1 MASDRDLRSPFASLF
16 AATLLAT
23 TTATAQDVVLVP
35 NGASTDDIAKLA
47 AEVRPSARQLEW
59 QRHGF
64 VAFVHFGM
72 NTFTDREWGDG
83 TESPT
88 TFLPT
93 EFDARQ
99 WAKSFADAGMRGLVL
114 TCKHHDGFCLW
125 PSASTEHDVAAS
137 PWRNGDGNVVA
148 EVADACR
155 EVGLSFGV
163 YLSPWDR
170 NCKSFGTRA
179 YHDVFQQQLR
189 ELCSDYGPLFEV
201 WFDGAHCPSDQP
213 EIFDWQAHFRLVREL
228 QPQACIAIT
237 GPDVRWVGNE
247 AGVTRE
253 QEWSALP
260 LDDADEGPFEQSRAA
275 WQSLWRLRE
284 KNQAKDLGSR
294 QALLAARR
302 LVWWPAETD
311 VSIRSGWFHHASE
324 DATVKPKR
332 QLLDFWFSA
341 VGGNAVLLLNV
352 PPDRR
357 GRIADPDVAVLA
369 EVGAHLRATF
379 ATDLAAD
386 CKRRESPS
394 ATEAYFGGERTFDV
408 VDLSEDVGANGQRI
422 ESFRID
428 VWDGER
434 WTERATGGTVGFRR
448 ILRIEP
454 VTARGVRCV
463 VTASR
468 GEPRG
473 VSMRVHQQPA
483 EAKPGK

>member
-1 MASDRDLRSPFASLF
+1 MRSDLRPAAFLTAQALASL
-16 AATLLAT
+16 LH
-23 TTATAQDVVLVP
+23 AQSPVLVP
-35 NGASTDDIAKLA
+35 MGADADSIAELA
-47 AEVRPSARQLEW
+47 SMSRPSQRQVQW
-59 QRHGF
+59 QQHGF

-88 TFLPT
+88 TFAPT

-99 WAKSFADAGMRGLVL
+99 WARTFADAGMRGIVL

-125 PSASTEHDVAAS
+125 PSASTDHDVAAS

-155 EVGLSFGV
+155 EHGLSFGV

-201 WFDGAHCPSDQP
+201 WFDGAHCPSDDPQ
-213 EIFDWQAHFRLVREL
+213 IFDWQSHFRLVREL
-228 QPQACIAIT
+228 QPTACIAIT

-247 AGVTRE
+247 AGKTRE

-260 LDDADEGPFEQSRAA
+260 LDDSGGGAFEQDRAA

-284 KNQAKDLGSR
+284 KCQAPDLGSR
-294 QALLAARR
+294 SALASARR
-302 LVWWPAETD
+302 IHWWPAETD
-311 VSIRSGWFHHASE
+311 VSIRNGWFYHASE
-324 DATVKPKR
+324 DASVKPKST
-332 QLLDFWFSA
+332 LLDFWFSA

-352 PPDRR
+352 PPDPR
-357 GRIADPDVAVLA
+357 GRIADADCKVLA

-379 ATDLAAD
+379 LRDIAAD
-386 CKRRESPS
+386 TRRRDSSS
-394 ATEAYFGGERTFDV
+394 ASEAWFGGEATFDV
-408 VDLSEDVGANGQRI
+408 IDLREDVAAHGQRI

-428 VWDGER
+428 AWDGEA
-434 WTERATGGTVGFRR
+434 WSEIASGGTVGMRR
-448 ILRIEP
+448 LVRIEP
-454 VTARGVRCV
+454 KKARGVRCV
-463 VTASR
+463 ITGSR
-468 GEPRG
+468 GEPKG
-473 VSMRVHQQPA
+473 VALTVHCQP
-483 EAKPGK
+483 EKPK

>member
-1 MASDRDLRSPFASLF
+1 MRSDRAAPL
-16 AATLLAT
+16 ATLVLAV
-23 TTATAQDVVLVP
+23 ASAAQDSVLVP
-35 NGASTDDIAKLA
+35 QGASVEEIARLA
-47 AEVRPSARQLEW
+47 AEVRPSPRQLHW
-59 QRHGF
+59 QQHGF

-83 TESPT
+83 TESPSK
-88 TFLPT
+88 FLPT

-99 WAKSFADAGMRGLVL
+99 WAKTFADAGMRGVVL

-125 PSASTEHDVAAS
+125 PSASTEHDVASS
-137 PWRNGDGNVVA
+137 PWRGGDGDVVA

-155 EVGLSFGV
+155 EHGLSFGV

-179 YHDVFQQQLR
+179 YHDVFQLQLR
-189 ELCSDYGPLFEV
+189 ELCTGYGTLFEV
-201 WFDGAHCPSDQP
+201 WFDGAHCPSDDP
-213 EIFDWQAHFRLVREL
+213 ETFDWQSHFRLVREL

-260 LDDADEGPFEQSRAA
+260 LDDTDGASFEQSRAA

-294 QALLAARR
+294 QALAGARR

-311 VSIRSGWFHHASE
+311 VSIRNGWFHHENE
-324 DATVKPKR
+324 DGSVKQKA
-332 QLLDFWFSA
+332 QLLDFWFHA

-357 GRIADPDVAVLA
+357 GKIADPDVAVLKS
-369 EVGAHLRATF
+369 VGAHLRTTF
-379 ATDLAAD
+379 TEDLTVG
-386 CKRRESPS
+386 CKRKAAPS
-394 ATEAYFGGERTFDV
+394 ATEVFFAGERTFDV
-408 VDLSEDVGANGQRI
+408 VDLREDVAVNGQRI
-422 ESFRID
+422 ESFRVD
-428 VWDGER
+428 RWDGEH
-434 WTERATGGTVGFRR
+434 WHEIATGSTVGFRR
-448 ILRIEP
+448 ILRLQPTRASGI
-454 VTARGVRCV
+454 RCV

-473 VSMRVHQQPA
+473 IRLAAHLQPA
-483 EAKPGK
+483 EPKPAK